1 MDAESATSW
10 RDHTDRRLRDAGH
23 RRGGAREAVVELLSR
38 QSCALSAQEI
48 DDQLRG
54 GDRAVGRA
62 SVYRA
67 LEQLA
72 ELKLVARVDVGDGV
86 ARYEPTP
93 PGGEH
98 HHHVVCERCGRLE
111 AFEDEE
117 LEQAIRRLS
126 GQLRFAVDEHE
137 VTLRGVCPRC
147 RHEGTS

>member
-10 RDHTDRRLRDAGH
+10 RSHTDRSLREAGH

-38 QSCALSAQEI
+38 QHCALSAQEI
-48 DDQLRG
+48 DDRLRAAG
-54 GDRAVGRA
+54 RTVGRA

-72 ELKLVARVDVGDGV
+72 ELKLVARLDVGDGV
-86 ARYEPTP
+86 ARYEPAR

-111 AFEDEE
+111 AFEDDE
-117 LEQAIRRLS
+117 LERAIRRLA
-126 GQLRFAVDEHE
+126 GRVRFDVDEHD
-137 VTLRGVCPRC
+137 VTLRGTCPRC
-147 RHEGTS
+147 S

>member
-10 RDHTDRRLRDAGH
+10 RDHAATRLRDAGH

-38 QSCALSAQEI
+38 QHCALSAQEI
-48 DDQLRG
+48 DDRLRG

-72 ELKLVARVDVGDGV
+72 ELKLLARVDVGDGV
-86 ARYEPTP
+86 ARYEPAM
-93 PGGEH
+93 PGGGH

-111 AFEDEE
+111 SFEDEE
-117 LEQAIRRLS
+117 LESAIRRLS
-126 GQLRFAVDEHE
+126 GRLRFDVDEHD
-137 VTLRGVCPRC
+137 VTLRGACPRC
-147 RHEGTS
+147 R

>member
-10 RDHTDRRLRDAGH
+10 RDHTDQRLRDAGH

-38 QSCALSAQEI
+38 QRCALSAQEI

-54 GDRAVGRA
+54 GGRAVGRA

-86 ARYEPTP
+86 ARYEPTR

-126 GQLRFAVDEHE
+126 RQLRFAIDEHD
-137 VTLRGVCPRC
+137 VTLRGACPRC
-147 RHEGTS
+147 RQEGTS

>member
-10 RDHTDRRLRDAGH
+10 RNHTDRSLREAGH
-23 RRGGAREAVVELLSR
+23 RRGGARAAVVELLSHQR
-38 QSCALSAQEI
+38 CALSAQEI
-48 DDQLRG
+48 DDRLRSTG
-54 GDRAVGRA
+54 RAVGRA

-72 ELKLVARVDVGDGV
+72 ELKLLARVDVGDGV
-86 ARYEPTP
+86 ARYEPAP

-117 LEQAIRRLS
+117 LESAIRRLA
-126 GQLRFAVDEHE
+126 GRLRFDVDEHD
-137 VTLRGVCPRC
+137 VTLRGACPRC
-147 RHEGTS
+147 RRAARS